1 MESHLSELKRK
12 ITDQE
17 KELTNVQGQRNRVQ
31 SENDDISRR
40 LQDCAGQIQL
50 LERAKLAI
58 AQQVEELKVKAAD
71 ITIY

>member
-1 MESHLSELKRK
+1 MESHLAELKRK

-17 KELTNVQGQRNRVQ
+17 RELTNVQGQRNRVQ

-50 LERAKLAI
+50 LERAKLTI
-58 AQQVEELKVKAAD
+58 AQQVEELKVKAD
-71 ITIY
+71 IIIY